1 MVSTILKRCVN
12 DQQPSELGIISGRQF
27 VSEGILELVLLLL
40 IRKQFFILQ
49 FEKFERDLLIEYRR
63 MMVMI
68 SKGQYNTDYV
78 FKLKQPVMAIKY
90 ANTLIMIMGS
100 YWAIM
105 LLARGF
111 TMSVALYH
119 WANSLQLD

>member
-1 MVSTILKRCVN
+1 MVTTVLRRCVN
-12 DQQPSELGIISGRQF
+12 DQEPPDLGIKSGKQF
-27 VSEGILELVLLLL
+27 VSEGIQELILLLL

-49 FEKFERDLLIEYRR
+49 FEKFERDLLMEYRR

-78 FKLKQPVMAIKY
+78 FKLKQPIMAIKY
-90 ANTLIMIMGS
+90 ANTLIMMMGV

-105 LLARGF
+105 LLMRGF
-111 TMSVALYH
+111 TLSMTLYH
-119 WANSLQLD
+119 WANSLQLE